1 MIKSEFTFF
10 QVQRKG
16 TFADAS
22 ELIEPPFSDGPEV
35 LDPINV
41 ISSISKLI
49 VSMLDTIVLLITKV
63 YQAVIGL
70 KSIRIDR
77 RAEIDLLPYNGHQR
91 ALRAIPDN
99 LGIHFTASLDQPEN
113 DVFAFGPAASDS
125 TNPAGSEV
133 AFVDLNVA
141 NVKWTLLLAV
151 FSNPYSDF
159 TKNRVNRLPRK
170 TGQFSNFGGFN
181 IQSKQPHNLSK
192 YGLRNS

>member
-10 QVQRKG
+10 QVQSKG

-41 ISSISKLI
+41 ISSISKFI

-133 AFVDLNVA
+133 A
-141 NVKWTLLLAV
+141 NVKRTLLLAV